1 MSDAVLVAIIGG
13 GFSVAVALLEL
24 TRRQNNRDHG
34 RTTDKLDDVLI
45 SLQRVEKKTDRH
57 GRNLRAHVVSHNP
70 PKPPSTPPRKA
81 KK

>member
-13 GFSVAVALLEL
+13 GFSVGVALLEL

-57 GRNLRAHVVSHNP
+57 GRNLRAHIVSHNP
-70 PKPPSTPPRKA
+70 PKPPPKAPRKA
-81 KK
+81 TR